1 MYSAAPALSSCGRV
15 SVLSTP
21 SGHAATTPVVAVA
34 AVVLAE
40 AAPPALVSP
49 IAPPVTD
56 PVEALPPSPV
66 VLLPASVDVAV
77 SVLAMLLPTLPVS
90 AVLGLAEPVLAA
102 DTVCVVPAP
111 LGPAELVVRLFVP
124 CVPATLPIPVVEPE
138 LVGAPESELLQ
149 PRAKASGSAR
159 VIARIE
165 RGLLEAISLNARA
178 DRIDQPSCRV
188 FSNGAIYP
196 VQLDSNWGT
205 SPSSR
210 G

>member
-1 MYSAAPALSSCGRV
+1 
-15 SVLSTP
+15 
-21 SGHAATTPVVAVA
+21 VVAVA
-34 AVVLAE
+34 CVVLAE

-49 IAPPVTD
+49 VVSLVVS
-56 PVEALPPSPV
+56 PVEAVP
-66 VLLPASVDVAV
+66 PASVVVLPAPLVVAA
-77 SVLAMLLPTLPVS
+77 LVS
-90 AVLGLAEPVLAA
+90 AALVLVLLVLAEPVLVTATVWAVLELLLALVAA
-102 DTVCVVPAP
+102 V
-111 LGPAELVVRLFVP
+111 FVAVLP
-124 CVPATLPIPVVEPE
+124 STLPIAVVEP
-138 LVGAPESELLQ
+138 VSFGAPESELLQ